1 MKWWG
6 WAGAAAVAIVVVV
19 VLAGK
24 DDMRR
29 FRRMKQL

>member
-6 WAGAAAVAIVVVV
+6 WASAAAVAIVVVV

>member
-1 MKWWG
+1 MKWWA
-6 WAGAAAVAIVVVV
+6 WAATAAVAIVVVV
-19 VLAGK
+19 LLAGK

>member
-1 MKWWG
+1 MKWWA
-6 WAGAAAVAIVVVV
+6 WAATAAVVIVVVA
-19 VLAGK
+19 LFAGQ